1 MCSNKRKLD
10 GMWPGPLA
18 AAKADGGTPIVAG
31 GSEAVVGY
39 VGMKAVSDFRCWQQD
54 RRSYRA
60 PALAWHG
67 LQSAWLTV
75 SFPGP
80 DDVIATLAVPN
91 LINISRSLSSSLH
104 LSAIACASSLVIGS
118 RCLRYDSLTDQCC
131 IHPTNLIV
139 SFCPSG
145 DDRRW

>member
-1 MCSNKRKLD
+1 
-10 GMWPGPLA
+10 MWPGPLA

-39 VGMKAVSDFRCWQQD
+39 VGMRAVSDFRCWQQD

-80 DDVIATLAVPN
+80 DDVIAMLAVPN
-91 LINISRSLSSSLH
+91 LTNISRVALFFVTLIGNCLSFFLG
-104 LSAIACASSLVIGS
+104 LEVGS
-118 RCLRYDSLTDQCC
+118 RCLRYDSATDH
-131 IHPTNLIV
+131 HPTNLIV

-145 DDRRW
+145 DDRR